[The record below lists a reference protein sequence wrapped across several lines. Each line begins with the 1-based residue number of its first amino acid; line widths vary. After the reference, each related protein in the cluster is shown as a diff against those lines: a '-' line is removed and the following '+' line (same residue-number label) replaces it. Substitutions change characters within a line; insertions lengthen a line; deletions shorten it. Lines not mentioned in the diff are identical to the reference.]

1 MRPHVCG
8 HIYIFAAII
17 LYEVHIYNVVYTWV
31 YNQYEDTYH
40 KRRRKGCLSES
51 YLHNAP
57 LCRPIFPCVASLT

>member
-17 LYEVHIYNVVYTWV
+17 LYEVHIIYNVVYTWV

-57 LCRPIFPCVASLT
+57 LCSILNVGEI